1 MCTTSDDYFLGKS
14 RLANSKSALSLE
26 NKRQVQKRLSG
37 CGERRIKLRIVSLK
51 KGFGLNSIRESAIF
65 D

>member
-1 MCTTSDDYFLGKS
+1 MTIFLGKS

-37 CGERRIKLRIVSLK
+37 SGERRIKLRIVSLK
-51 KGFGLNSIRESAIF
+51 KGFGLYSIRERAIF